1 MIEMY
6 LFKDNVN
13 SVVIDLSLVDIANE
27 IEKIAADVGCEVTP
41 NIIDENRVRLLFV
54 HENLSTCKFM
64 TYLAQKYIKHVTE
77 LNKLVAEDKQEEL
90 DLSGLDIVDKTTE
103 KYKIP
108 M

>member
-1 MIEMY
+1 MVEMY

-27 IEKIAADVGCEVTP
+27 IEKIATDVGCEVMP
-41 NIIDENRVRLLFV
+41 DIIDENRVRLLFV
-54 HENLSTCKFM
+54 HKNLSTCKFM
-64 TYLAQKYIKHVTE
+64 TYLAQKYIEHVTE
-77 LNKLVAEDKQEEL
+77 LNKLITEDKQEEL
-90 DLSGLDIVDKTTE
+90 DLSGLNIVDKTTE

>member
-27 IEKIAADVGCEVTP
+27 IEKIATDVGCEVVP
-41 NIIDENRVRLLFV
+41 DIIDENRVRLLFV
-54 HENLSTCKFM
+54 HKNLSTCKFM
-64 TYLAQKYIKHVTE
+64 TYLAQKYIEHVTE
-77 LNKLVAEDKQEEL
+77 LNKLITEDKQEEL
-90 DLSGLDIVDKTTE
+90 DLSGLNIVDNTE